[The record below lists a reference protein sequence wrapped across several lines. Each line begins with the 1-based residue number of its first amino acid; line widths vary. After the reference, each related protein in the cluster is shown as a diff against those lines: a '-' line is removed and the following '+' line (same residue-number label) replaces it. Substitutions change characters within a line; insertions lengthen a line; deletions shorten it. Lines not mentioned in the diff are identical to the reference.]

1 VPASQPEK
9 KKRGRKIFPHPLY
22 STVADKCAKIKIK
35 SSNDL

>member
-1 VPASQPEK
+1 MCQPASQPEK

-22 STVADKCAKIKIK
+22 RTVADKCAKMK